1 MGQFVSVDV
10 IGTSAEGRNLSVV
23 KICQGGCGKKPI
35 IFIEAGDGLTV
46 SKDNIFNRS
55 RTNLTVSKHKYLT
68 VPRSNKSN
76 RS

>member
-10 IGTSAEGRNLSVV
+10 VGTSAEGRNLSVV

-46 SKDNIFNRS
+46 PSLEVIDI
-55 RTNLTVSKHKYLT
+55 T
-68 VPRSNKSN
+68 VPSSKRFDRS
-76 RS
+76 